1 MEIQNKDVFCMCG
14 VGIVMMGYG
23 EDLGSWRACKLA
35 STNNLK
41 FNNYSRQLKRSQGDK
56 RICTIQYQNNEQK
69 CKHTN
74 THPVRLNCVELKYN

>member
-1 MEIQNKDVFCMCG
+1 
-14 VGIVMMGYG
+14 MMGYG

-35 STNNLK
+35 ASTNNLK
-41 FNNYSRQLKRSQGDK
+41 FKTTKKEKGAKETRELCT
-56 RICTIQYQNNEQK
+56 CTIQYQNNEQK

>member
-41 FNNYSRQLKRSQGDK
+41 FNNYSRQLKRK
-56 RICTIQYQNNEQK
+56 TCTIQYQNNEQK